1 MDITYFI
8 AIFAV
13 TNLKSDIM
21 TNLILSIRPE
31 AAYSFVLVLG
41 FIILNI
47 FVLIKFFQIAGDVR
61 KISNTLESL
70 TKEVKKIGDKI

>member
-1 MDITYFI
+1 
-8 AIFAV
+8 
-13 TNLKSDIM
+13 M